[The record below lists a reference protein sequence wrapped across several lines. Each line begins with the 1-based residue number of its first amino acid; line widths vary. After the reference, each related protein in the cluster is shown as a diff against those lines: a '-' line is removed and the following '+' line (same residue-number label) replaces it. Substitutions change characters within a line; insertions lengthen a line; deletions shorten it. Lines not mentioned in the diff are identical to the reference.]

1 MSSNIHYEQASY
13 QLFGSIHRN
22 EDYQSTLAVRV
33 YTAEDTD
40 LLPVDELRL
49 IHQTLLEAAAEVL
62 DQMALVASEA
72 QAIKP

>member
-1 MSSNIHYEQASY
+1 MSGIHYEQTSH

-22 EDYQSTLAVRV
+22 EPYQTTLAVRV
-33 YTAEDTD
+33 YTQEDTD

-62 DQMALVASEA
+62 DQMAMIASEA
-72 QAIKP
+72 AAQK

>member
-1 MSSNIHYEQASY
+1 MSGNIHHEQASF
-13 QLFGSIHRN
+13 QLFGSIHRS
-22 EDYQSTLAVRV
+22 EPYSTTLAVRI

-62 DQMALVASEA
+62 DQMASIASEA
-72 QAIKP
+72 HALK